1 MARNFSLIVIV
12 MLASCVA
19 FGQTTTPK
27 LNEVKNDPKTT
38 ANAAKAD
45 GQVINKKNVYDSS
58 TLRTLMM
65 KRREQR
71 AKQRKS
77 LPRRSS

>member
-1 MARNFSLIVIV
+1 MTKYFFSILVMTIVSF
-12 MLASCVA
+12 AS
-19 FGQTTTPK
+19 FGQTTKPK

-38 ANAAKAD
+38 VNAAKAD

-77 LPRRSS
+77 SSRRSS